1 MISQS
6 VKIYFLGQLQTLFK
20 NCDVVDAAMVSTLDG
35 RLCAEKQRADYPSER
50 AAVMGSSL
58 MALGDA
64 IAKELSLG
72 ICDII
77 ISENENGLVLFN
89 HINEDFVL
97 ICVTASKSGLGSI
110 LSWAR
115 VTAQETAKNMPK
127 VTALL

>member
-6 VKIYFLGQLQTLFK
+6 LKTYFFSQLQTLFK

-64 IAKELSLG
+64 IARELSLG
-72 ICDII
+72 LCDVI
-77 ISENENGLVLFN
+77 ISENEKGLVLFN
-89 HINEDFVL
+89 HINDDFVL
-97 ICVTASKSGLGSI
+97 ICVTSTKSGLGSI

-115 VTAQETAKNMPK
+115 VTAEETKKNMPK
-127 VTALL
+127 DAVA

>member
-6 VKIYFLGQLQTLFK
+6 LKTYFFSQLQTLFK

-64 IAKELSLG
+64 IARELSLG
-72 ICDII
+72 LCDVI
-77 ISENENGLVLFN
+77 ISENEKGLVLFN
-89 HINEDFVL
+89 HINDDFVL
-97 ICVTASKSGLGSI
+97 ICVTSTKSGLGSI

-115 VTAQETAKNMPK
+115 VTAEETKKNMPK
-127 VTALL
+127 DASA